1 MTPAAFRLVVP
12 AFTRASDALIADKL
26 AMAERRTPVAIWGDL
41 QEDGVKYLAAHLLAL
56 EPEARDLVKGEKVGE
71 STYGRERKTLE
82 AIVSSGH
89 RVAKADL

>member
-1 MTPAAFRLVVP
+1 MTPAQFRAVVP
-12 AFTRASDALIADKL
+12 AFARASDALIADKL
-26 AMAERRTPVAIWGDL
+26 AMAERRTPVGILGEL

-56 EPEARDLVKGEKVGE
+56 EPGARDLVKGEKVGE

-89 RVAKADL
+89 RVAKGEL